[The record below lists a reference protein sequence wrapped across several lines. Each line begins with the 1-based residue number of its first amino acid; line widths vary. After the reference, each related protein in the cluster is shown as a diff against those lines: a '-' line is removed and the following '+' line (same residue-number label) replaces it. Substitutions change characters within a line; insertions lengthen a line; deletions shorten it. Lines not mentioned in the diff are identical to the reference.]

1 MKYLK
6 KFENEEAKNAWV
18 NGSEYVTP
26 NVALT
31 EGVVEYNLF
40 SHGYATLPLYFE
52 AIDSYSLTIKFNRTY
67 EYSRDNSTWSS
78 GTKDTSISVKA
89 GERVYFR
96 ASGLRPQSNAGIGHF
111 STSGKCKVGG
121 NVLSMAYGAD
131 FKGKYVIQNAYQ
143 FYCLF
148 LSCGGIVDA
157 SELALCATTLS
168 DYCYSAMFNHCSNLV
183 EPPKL
188 PAKALTESCYNGM
201 FQDCTS
207 LVNAPELPA
216 TTLVKK
222 CYAHMFSGCTSLVN
236 APELPATELTEECYY
251 CMFKNCWDLVHA
263 PKLPATTLAHQC
275 YAQMFQSCSSLID
288 APMLPAT
295 TLADSCYMMM
305 FYDCRGL
312 IAAPVLPAAILE
324 YNCYEDMFHGCT
336 KLNYIKMLATDISAE
351 GCLRGWVDGV
361 ASSGTF
367 VKNAAATW
375 YVTGDNGI
383 PEGWTIEKAES

>member
-1 MKYLK
+1 MKHLK

-18 NGSEYVTP
+18 NGSEYAAP

-52 AIDSYSLTIKFNRTY
+52 AIDSYSLTIKFNRQY

-96 ASGLRPQSNAGIGHF
+96 ASGLKPQSNAGIGHF

-148 LSCGGIVDA
+148 LSCAGIVDA

-188 PAKALTESCYNGM
+188 PAKVLTESCYNGM

-222 CYAHMFSGCTSLVN
+222 CYAYMFSGCTSLVN
-236 APELPATELTEECYY
+236 APELPATELAEECCF
-251 CMFKNCWDLVHA
+251 CMFKNCWKLVNA

-312 IAAPVLPAAILE
+312 IVAPELPAITLE
-324 YNCYEDMFHGCT
+324 YHCYVDMFHGCS

-351 GCLRGWVDGV
+351 DCLRGWVDGV

-375 YVTGDNGI
+375 NVTGTSGI
-383 PEGWTIEKAES
+383 PEGWTKEYAES